1 MGLQLSNAF
10 VHTLNAVD
18 LVTARK
24 TTAEINLDKIINLV
38 VGLGVFF
45 GVIAALFFIGE
56 KSGIRV
62 QRWFKYVVFLSP
74 ALILLIVGLVYPSI
88 RTLYMSFFN
97 ANTTKFVGLENY
109 KWAIT
114 QPDAVL
120 ALKNT
125 LIWTLVVPIGSVGFG
140 LAIAVLTDRM
150 RRASIPKSLIFMPM
164 AISFVGASIIWK
176 FVYEF
181 RTPNKPQIGLLSQL
195 ARMLGFEPTNWLLTI
210 PLNTFLLII
219 IMVWIQTGFAM
230 VILSGAIKGIPDDI
244 IEAAMLDGASG
255 WRRFR
260 NITIPMIRGT
270 LIVVLSTIT
279 VSTLKVFDI
288 VRTMTGGNFKT
299 SVIANEMYQQT
310 FRALNYGTGA
320 ALAVILFVG
329 VSPLVIYN
337 VIQLKRE
344 REVR

>member
-10 VHTLNAVD
+10 AHTLNAVD

-24 TTAEINLDKIINLV
+24 TTAEINLEKITTLAI
-38 VGLGVFF
+38 GMGVFF

-56 KSGIRV
+56 KSGIKV

-74 ALILLIVGLVYPSI
+74 AVILLIVGLVYPSI

-195 ARMLGFEPTNWLLTI
+195 ARTLGFEPTNWLLTI
-210 PLNTFLLII
+210 PLNTFLLIV
-219 IMVWIQTGFAM
+219 IMIWIQTGFAM